1 MLLLPV
7 LPAHVQVVPRAVSS
21 TPSEF
26 VFDFFSLGQ
35 YALEILVMDVGCLV
49 VPHHMVYG
57 QHVLV
62 VPLVPLQA
70 SCG

>member
-1 MLLLPV
+1 M
-7 LPAHVQVVPRAVSS
+7 SS

-26 VFDFFSLGQ
+26 VFDFVSLGQ
-35 YALEILVMDVGCLV
+35 YALEIIVVDVGCLV
-49 VPHHMVYG
+49 VPDHLVHS

-62 VPLVPLQA
+62 VSLVPLQA